1 MDSQNPDTLNII
13 TSISSGPTSRRLPQ
27 VSEEAA
33 SDSYSMKG
41 FSNRNVDQTHE
52 RMKKK
57 GINLGKR

>member
-1 MDSQNPDTLNII
+1 MEPSNPDSLNIV

-33 SDSYSMKG
+33 SDTYSMQG
-41 FSNRNVDQTHE
+41 FNNKNIDQTHE
-52 RMKKK
+52 RMKKR